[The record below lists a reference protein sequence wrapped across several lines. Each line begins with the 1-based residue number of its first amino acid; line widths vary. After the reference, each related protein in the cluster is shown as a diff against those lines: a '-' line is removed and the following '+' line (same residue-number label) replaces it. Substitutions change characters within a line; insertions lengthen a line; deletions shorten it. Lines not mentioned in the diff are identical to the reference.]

1 MKGKIGKNEAYISY
15 KKAIMEKI
23 AVAYPKYAE
32 ECKRQVQELDYA
44 YC

>member
-1 MKGKIGKNEAYISY
+1 MAFVVCEWYL

-32 ECKRQVQELDYA
+32 ECKRLVQELDYA